1 MNLVHAMNVV
11 ATYSGLAKFGNVL
24 IVTILFN
31 HISVFFNFKNN
42 YQFILRIV
50 NVITSVILIFLVAL
64 VMYKV
69 MLPLWST
76 NTESTFLNEYRKIIK
91 RMLDK

>member
-1 MNLVHAMNVV
+1 MRFAPQSM

-24 IVTILFN
+24 IMTILFN
-31 HISVFFNFKNN
+31 HISVFFNFKND
-42 YQFILRIV
+42 YQFTLFIV
-50 NVITSVILIFLVAL
+50 IIITFTFLIFFAVWIL
-64 VMYKV
+64 YKV